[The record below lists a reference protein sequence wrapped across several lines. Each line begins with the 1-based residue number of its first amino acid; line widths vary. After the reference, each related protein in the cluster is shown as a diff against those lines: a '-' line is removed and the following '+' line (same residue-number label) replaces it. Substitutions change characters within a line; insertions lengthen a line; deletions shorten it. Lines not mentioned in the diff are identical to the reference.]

1 MKKIIGSCLSC
12 LALLVLTISSCN
24 KNFDRMIE
32 DKAYKDSVTL
42 AFGEPKVLYII
53 VDGLRGRSV
62 KEGNT
67 PNIKSLL
74 PHSIYSWESLADV
87 NLYTKYNNWADML
100 TGVKKE
106 KHKVLS
112 ETFANNDLA
121 RYPVLFKRVKD
132 TKPNAK
138 IASFS
143 SSSVFNNNLTD
154 GVDSKNLLANDEE
167 VKTGVINNLKT
178 DNASFVVAHFSAVDQ
193 AGGMP
198 GATYDLSSP
207 EYKAAVERFDSNVGE
222 MVTALKSR
230 PDYAKENW
238 LVVISSAN
246 GGAFTLPDN
255 QNDKTIFS
263 NTLVNT
269 FVLYYSPKYNSKVIS
284 KPYTGNRYSGK
295 TIRFKGGATG
305 VNASIPNGEFTYYDF
320 PDSVDFTVELKV
332 KKNDPKGNG
341 SYTFDKFPA
350 ILAKTNNWNSG
361 QGWVIFFEGDYW
373 QFSVTGSA
381 PRKQQRGGN
390 LGKGVWNTLTAKV
403 ERRSGKK
410 YLRAYTDGVYYGET
424 DITDVK
430 DIKSVDPLRLGFIP
444 NNGQGDP
451 DVQVSDIRIFRT
463 SVPDNIIKQYACET
477 YIDQNHPNYSSLVG
491 YWPVIDGAGDKI
503 ADLSPW
509 ENPFILTGAY
519 QWIDFNDLVCSPPV
533 TDLAK
538 LVPQNADIP
547 AQILSWLRI
556 PVQGSWGLDGRVWL
570 DR

>member
-1 MKKIIGSCLSC
+1 
-12 LALLVLTISSCN
+12 
-24 KNFDRMIE
+24 MIE

-112 ETFANNDLA
+112 ETFANNDLV

-132 TKPNAK
+132 SKPNAK
-138 IASFS
+138 IVSFS

-154 GVDSKNLLANDEE
+154 GVDSKNLLANDDQ

-178 DNASFVVAHFSAVDQ
+178 DNTSFVLAHFSAVDK
-193 AGGMP
+193 AGSMP

-207 EYKAAVERFDSNVGE
+207 EYKAAIERFDSNVGDI
-222 MVTALKSR
+222 VAALKSR

-305 VNASIPNGEFTYYDF
+305 VNASVPNGEFR
-320 PDSVDFTVELKV
+320 P
-332 KKNDPKGNG
+332 
-341 SYTFDKFPA
+341 
-350 ILAKTNNWNSG
+350 
-361 QGWVIFFEGDYW
+361 GD
-373 QFSVTGSA
+373 
-381 PRKQQRGGN
+381 
-390 LGKGVWNTLTAKV
+390 
-403 ERRSGKK
+403 
-410 YLRAYTDGVYYGET
+410 
-424 DITDVK
+424 
-430 DIKSVDPLRLGFIP
+430 
-444 NNGQGDP
+444 
-451 DVQVSDIRIFRT
+451 
-463 SVPDNIIKQYACET
+463 
-477 YIDQNHPNYSSLVG
+477 
-491 YWPVIDGAGDKI
+491 
-503 ADLSPW
+503 
-509 ENPFILTGAY
+509 
-519 QWIDFNDLVCSPPV
+519 
-533 TDLAK
+533 
-538 LVPQNADIP
+538 
-547 AQILSWLRI
+547 
-556 PVQGSWGLDGRVWL
+556 
-570 DR
+570 